1 MVVSIGFAIM
11 FVLNNMMNVLCK
23 SFPNSYVICIRE
35 GLAINKALKIE
46 IKGAHVPRCYAL

>member
-1 MVVSIGFAIM
+1 MVSIGFAIM